1 MKGLLVYKNILIS
14 SLMAIMWS
22 RWIIDSASFIQKL
35 FAVAS
40 IFFLMMY
47 LLIES
52 DEYVI
57 TKKEKKERKK
67 SDGNKRKI
75 DA

>member
-35 FAVAS
+35 FAVSAV
-40 IFFLMMY
+40 FFLMLY
-47 LLIES
+47 LLAES
-52 DEYVI
+52 DACVI
-57 TKKEKKERKK
+57 AKKKEKRREKK
-67 SDGNKRKI
+67 
-75 DA
+75 